1 MRESALEIK
10 NRFEGPEMREEEQS
24 GIMFRC
30 LCWVMPLAD
39 VRKKRADLG
48 WRMISSVLD
57 MPHLR
62 FFQRVIDKWPISPV
76 AQERGGC
83 LSSASKTLIG
93 SS

>member
-39 VRKKRADLG
+39 VRKKG
-48 WRMISSVLD
+48 
-57 MPHLR
+57 R
-62 FFQRVIDKWPISPV
+62 FQEAEEKSAGHEACMHMGFLAGRV
-76 AQERGGC
+76 
-83 LSSASKTLIG
+83 
-93 SS
+93 

>member
-39 VRKKRADLG
+39 VRKKKG
-48 WRMISSVLD
+48 
-57 MPHLR
+57 R
-62 FFQRVIDKWPISPV
+62 FGLEDDK
-76 AQERGGC
+76 
-83 LSSASKTLIG
+83 LSFRHATSEVFSEG
-93 SS
+93 NR